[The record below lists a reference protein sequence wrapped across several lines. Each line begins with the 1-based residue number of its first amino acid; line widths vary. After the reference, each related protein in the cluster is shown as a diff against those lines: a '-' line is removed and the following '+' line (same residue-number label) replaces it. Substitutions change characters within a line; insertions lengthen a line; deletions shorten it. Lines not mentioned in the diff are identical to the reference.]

1 MAAVL
6 RRIVGVHAWA
16 FLLAKVGVGER
27 ARMMADED
35 A

>member
-1 MAAVL
+1 MAL
-6 RRIVGVHAWA
+6 RKVVGVGSRA

-27 ARMMADED
+27 AGMMADEN